1 MSMTHASGDVRS
13 SELRIE
19 RRAWVDNIS
28 LEVINIIKKP
38 ACRPSDLGARC
49 LSGIA
54 GAGGDETFGH
64 RGSMALLAVRLVLLL
79 LAGDLAVSLDS
90 LSSDFDQPSEYR
102 TPNCS
107 QYKLP
112 GCPRDFNPVCGS
124 DMSTYPNECTL
135 CMKIREDG
143 HDIKII
149 RSGLC

>member
-1 MSMTHASGDVRS
+1 MRRLATEGAWRSWPCAWCCCFWPGTWRLRS
-13 SELRIE
+13 SF
-19 RRAWVDNIS
+19 S
-28 LEVINIIKKP
+28 SKP
-38 ACRPSDLGARC
+38 ARVVNYRTWTKCSFCVSAR
-49 LSGIA
+49 
-54 GAGGDETFGH
+54 
-64 RGSMALLAVRLVLLL
+64 R
-79 LAGDLAVSLDS
+79 VSLDS